1 MNPGVAVLDEM
12 PERWARW
19 RLFRNRRGTRTL
31 LWIVLSLYPTFGV
44 LDWVLAPRSALSLLW
59 GTRFIVAAVT
69 LIMFRVVRTS
79 VFDRH
84 PDAISSAYMLLCAF
98 GISLMTVFMGGLAS
112 PYYAG
117 LSLAI
122 VATGLLFVW
131 PAQVVLFTH
140 ASISTAIIAGTGQML
155 LFRTHRETIASQVT
169 IERTTAN
176 LKAAHEQ
183 LKQLDRFKSQFFA
196 NITHEFKTPLAMIL
210 SPLELLLH
218 GEVGEIPPTQRATFE
233 MMFRSGMKLL

>member
-84 PDAISSAYMLLCAF
+84 PDAIVLQAFWSESPLKKRLDSSAVENL
-98 GISLMTVFMGGLAS
+98 V
-112 PYYAG
+112 AG
-117 LSLAI
+117 AL
-122 VATGLLFVW
+122 V
-131 PAQVVLFTH
+131 
-140 ASISTAIIAGTGQML
+140 
-155 LFRTHRETIASQVT
+155 
-169 IERTTAN
+169 ER
-176 LKAAHEQ
+176 
-183 LKQLDRFKSQFFA
+183 D
-196 NITHEFKTPLAMIL
+196 
-210 SPLELLLH
+210 
-218 GEVGEIPPTQRATFE
+218 
-233 MMFRSGMKLL
+233 

>member
-1 MNPGVAVLDEM
+1 MNPGIAVLDEM

-131 PAQVVLFTH
+131 PAQVVPLGKGAATLSRV
-140 ASISTAIIAGTGQML
+140 AADELGLRPGIPVAQGGIDAYLGMLGMGAVDAG
-155 LFRTHRETIASQVT
+155 
-169 IERTTAN
+169 
-176 LKAAHEQ
+176 
-183 LKQLDRFKSQFFA
+183 D
-196 NITHEFKTPLAMIL
+196 LAMVPETPAHLCTRAGPGRHRRRPKRNLATHWRLLARRSSID
-210 SPLELLLH
+210 LLH
-218 GEVGEIPPTQRATFE
+218 GLEGIRIH
-233 MMFRSGMKLL
+233 